1 MKESTTQKTTAPTT
15 RSQAPV
21 PSERPKIPLMDTAV
35 STGPRRSRINS
46 RENRTL
52 LDILD
57 YKMKTKVQE
66 IDRNFR
72 QRFPRDNRKSSHRRR
87 VTNKHHTLKIILLQK
102 RNKISFF
109 MPGTTCLEGKTRPL
123 KKRMTT

>member
-1 MKESTTQKTTAPTT
+1 MKESTTQKTIAPTT

-21 PSERPKIPLMDTAV
+21 PSERPKIPLMDTAIT
-35 STGPRRSRINS
+35 TGPRRSRINS

-66 IDRNFR
+66 IDRTFR

-87 VTNKHHTLKIILLQK
+87 VTNIKQPHTKNNFAAK
-102 RNKISFF
+102 EK
-109 MPGTTCLEGKTRPL
+109 
-123 KKRMTT
+123 